1 MLSHQYALKEVLP
14 VSVADEPYLL
24 TISFLTSGVN
34 AICIAPSVC
43 HEGLGVIHEGALSR
57 FSKDKI
63 TSAVV
68 DT

>member
-1 MLSHQYALKEVLP
+1 

-57 FSKDKI
+57 FSKGKI